1 MQSVRHTHVF
11 IFSIRC
17 RPSVK
22 SDSRPVQDHPGGA
35 KAVLTFAGR
44 DASREFVKLHKP
56 EILTKVGAA
65 RLACELLGL

>member
-1 MQSVRHTHVF
+1 MRALAITV
-11 IFSIRC
+11 FSIHC